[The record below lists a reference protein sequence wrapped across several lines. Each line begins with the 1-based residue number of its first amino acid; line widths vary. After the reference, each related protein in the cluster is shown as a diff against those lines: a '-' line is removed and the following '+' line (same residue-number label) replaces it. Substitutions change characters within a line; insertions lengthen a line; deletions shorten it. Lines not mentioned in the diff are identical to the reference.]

1 MILKIFDWVV
11 MTLFGE
17 RLGLD
22 DLQFSYQKKCSTNMC
37 TWLVIESINHFS
49 RNGSNVYACFMDMKK
64 AFDMVKYGMMFRKLM
79 ERNVPP
85 IFLRLLLV
93 MYMSQTAK
101 VRWDGT
107 LSEAFSVLNGVKQ
120 GAVLSAILF
129 CIYIDDLIKEL
140 RRNRDGCW
148 VNNEYVGIIVYADDI
163 ALLSPTIDGLQ
174 NMVNTC
180 SKYAKTH
187 NLTFSTH
194 ENPTKSKTKCVAFLQ
209 KKRDLRN
216 LNLNGKPLPWVES
229 LKHLGTTIMNTNE
242 GGCSL
247 DQDILEKRAL
257 YIAKNNELNQE
268 FYYAHPKTKVWINN
282 IYNTSFYGAPLW
294 DMTSRNFERLEKTWN
309 VSIRTML
316 MLPRNTHRY
325 FLEPLSNT
333 HHIVKSLQSR
343 FLKFVSNIADGKKKA
358 LRRVLDSVKDD
369 VRSVT
374 GRNLRYL
381 KMKTANFNEKE
392 LDVYNEPYKATPNND
407 HWRLSIAKEIVE
419 TRCGD
424 LVTNI
429 SKEEVDD
436 IANFVCG
443 S

>member
-1 MILKIFDWVV
+1 
-11 MTLFGE
+11 
-17 RLGLD
+17 
-22 DLQFSYQKKCSTNMC
+22 
-37 TWLVIESINHFS
+37 
-49 RNGSNVYACFMDMKK
+49 
-64 AFDMVKYGMMFRKLM
+64 
-79 ERNVPP
+79 
-85 IFLRLLLV
+85 
-93 MYMSQTAK
+93 
-101 VRWDGT
+101 
-107 LSEAFSVLNGVKQ
+107 
-120 GAVLSAILF
+120 
-129 CIYIDDLIKEL
+129 
-140 RRNRDGCW
+140 
-148 VNNEYVGIIVYADDI
+148 
-163 ALLSPTIDGLQ
+163 
-174 NMVNTC
+174 
-180 SKYAKTH
+180 
-187 NLTFSTH
+187 
-194 ENPTKSKTKCVAFLQ
+194 
-209 KKRDLRN
+209 
-216 LNLNGKPLPWVES
+216 
-229 LKHLGTTIMNTNE
+229 
-242 GGCSL
+242 
-247 DQDILEKRAL
+247 
-257 YIAKNNELNQE
+257 
-268 FYYAHPKTKVWINN
+268 
-282 IYNTSFYGAPLW
+282 
-294 DMTSRNFERLEKTWN
+294 
-309 VSIRTML
+309 

-343 FLKFVSNIADGKKKA
+343 FLKFVNNIADGKKKA